1 MNGRKTPDKIIIKD
15 ARFYCKTGV
24 REEERKQKQ
33 ELRISLEIFCDLSK
47 GAKTDDI
54 KDTINYSDV
63 YKLLEQIIS
72 KNRFKLLESLAEDI
86 SKKIFE
92 NFNAGKITVKII
104 KSNALKNKADK
115 CGIEITRTR

>member
-104 KSNALKNKADK
+104 KSNALKNK
-115 CGIEITRTR
+115 